1 LKTKKEIAMKAVLVR
16 NGLSIAAAA
25 WLAAGQAG
33 ATSVN
38 PMGPR
43 DRAGQAELVFVGE
56 VTGIDYQMSDSGPGL
71 MALPHTLVSYRID
84 RVLKGQAETG
94 SQITLRLQGGPV
106 PGTSNAMV
114 VEGTPTFDVGDRD
127 VLFVRGNGSAV
138 NPVVGW
144 WQGRLRLIR
153 GEAYGDLG
161 NELWLARDGS
171 WVFGPA
177 RPLPEVL
184 TWRLGD
190 VAMTREMV
198 HEEAP
203 AFTPPAGARRAGVNE
218 LTRALERLIA
228 ASHSPSE
235 LAAVR
240 PEPSVDSAERI
251 EVRVPDAAVPPQVPN
266 VPVRLQ
272 GERDSAEE
280 SLLRQSGI
288 DQ

>member
-1 LKTKKEIAMKAVLVR
+1 
-16 NGLSIAAAA
+16 
-25 WLAAGQAG
+25 
-33 ATSVN
+33 
-38 PMGPR
+38 MGPR
-43 DRAGQAELVFVGE
+43 DLARQAELVFVGE
-56 VTGIDYQMSDSGPGL
+56 VTGIGYQMSDSGPGL

-84 RVLKGQAETG
+84 RVLKGKAETG
-94 SQITLRLQGGPV
+94 NQITLRFQGGPV

-127 VLFVRGNGSAV
+127 VMFVRDNGSAV

-144 WQGRLRLIR
+144 WQGRVRLIK

-161 NELWLARDGS
+161 NELWLGRDGS

-190 VAMTREMV
+190 VVMTRDLV
-198 HEEAP
+198 HEDAP

-218 LTRALERLIA
+218 LTRAIEHLIA

-240 PEPSVDSAERI
+240 PEPSADSAERI

-272 GERDSAEE
+272 GERDAAEE
-280 SLLRQSGI
+280 SLLGQSGA
-288 DQ
+288 DQEQ